1 MRLLY
6 AINIA
11 CRARFVLQPFISS
24 KNSLPVLRV
33 LTRRSSSL
41 VTVKS
46 SRFIG
51 VIKEGDKKTW
61 EAVLDLPPRLGED
74 TTLPRTISGGEYET
88 AEEAAKAYDALVRMY
103 LGSDGIA
110 DGKTN
115 FPIDDLRSWI
125 PPETVIAT
133 GQIETKVGV
142 PFTADEIIAAL
153 QLERGID
160 VKAVNLKGKSDLAE
174 ALVFVTG
181 RSVAHMRRMADMVCT
196 SLRKRRL
203 PGAED
208 PSVEAREM
216 DDWMLVDCGNI
227 IVSVMDA
234 EARSAFNLEQ
244 YWENM
249 KLGVDPHHGKDFD
262 TWLEENPVPKA
273 WNARLEKD
281 EAELTLSRSGRRN
294 HWKGGRISK
303 PKK

>member
-1 MRLLY
+1 MRLLN
-6 AINIA
+6 AINVA
-11 CRARFVLQPFISS
+11 SRARLHFHFGLAGVSKKTLVL
-24 KNSLPVLRV
+24 K
-33 LTRRSSSL
+33 RSASMMI
-41 VTVKS
+41 VKS

-61 EAVLDLPPRLGED
+61 EAVLDLSPRRGED
-74 TTLPRTISGGEYET
+74 NILPRTISGGEYET
-88 AEEAAKAYDALVRMY
+88 EEEAAKAYDALVRMY
-103 LGSDGIA
+103 LGGAEGSDV
-110 DGKTN
+110 KTN

-125 PPETVIAT
+125 PPESVIAT
-133 GQIETKVGV
+133 GQIEVKIGV
-142 PFTADEIIAAL
+142 PLTVDEITAAL

-181 RSVAHMRRMADMVCT
+181 RSVTHMRRMADMVCM

-227 IVSVMDA
+227 IVSVMDV

-249 KLGVDPHHGKDFD
+249 RLGVDPYQGKDFD
-262 TWLEENPVPKA
+262 SWLEENPVPKA
-273 WNARLEKD
+273 WTARLEKD
-281 EAELTLSRSGRRN
+281 EAELTLQKRGRRN
-294 HWKGGRISK
+294 HWRGGQTISK
-303 PKK
+303 PKQ